1 MYIKTSFNNA
11 FKKKT
16 IDFKFSMVYL
26 KYFVILT

>member
-1 MYIKTSFNNA
+1 MNVETSFNNV